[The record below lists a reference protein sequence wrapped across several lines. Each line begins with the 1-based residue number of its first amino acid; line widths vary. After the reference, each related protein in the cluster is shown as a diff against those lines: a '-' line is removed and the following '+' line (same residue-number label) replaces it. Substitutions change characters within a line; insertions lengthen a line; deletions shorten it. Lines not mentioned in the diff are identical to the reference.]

1 MGTTH
6 VRMDRGWKTWRVA
19 AVLLAWPWGS
29 ALAERPYVND
39 KKAPENRHDLEVI
52 QAALVEALPK
62 TRAATVC
69 IDLGEGAGSGVIVS
83 ADGLILTAAHVSGGT
98 GKEMVVITEDGRRVK
113 AESLG
118 LVASCDCA
126 MIKIT
131 EKGPW
136 PFVEIDRDDSIR
148 VGDWVFALGHS
159 GGFDKDRGSVVRIG
173 RLVRMADVTVQS
185 DCTLIGGDSGGPLF
199 DLTGKLVGIHSR
211 VGIRLEENMHVP
223 MREFVKNWDA
233 MLKGDFVGEGPFAKK
248 PEKGRGFLGF
258 ASQDRAG
265 GGLDITRIGRETAA
279 EAAGI
284 KPGDILRKLDGV
296 EIKSK
301 EQFQKLME
309 DKAPGDKVKLELE
322 RAGKPLNLEVKL
334 GER

>member
-1 MGTTH
+1 
-6 VRMDRGWKTWRVA
+6 MDRWFGKWRIA
-19 AVLLAWPWGS
+19 ALWLVLPWDGAS
-29 ALAERPYVND
+29 AERLYVND
-39 KKAPENRHDLEVI
+39 KKVPENRHDLEVI
-52 QAALVEALPK
+52 QKTLIEALPK
-62 TRAATVC
+62 ARAATVC

-83 ADGLILTAAHVSGGT
+83 ADGLILTAAHVTSGT
-98 GKEMVVITEDGRRVK
+98 GKELTVVLEDGRRVK

-126 MIKIT
+126 MVKLA

-136 PFVEIDRDDSIR
+136 PFVDIDRDDSIR

-173 RLVRMADVTVQS
+173 RLVRMADTTVQS

-199 DLTGKLVGIHSR
+199 DLTGKLIGIHSR
-211 VGIRLEENMHVP
+211 VGMRLEENMHVP

-233 MLKGDFVGEGPFAKK
+233 LQKGEFVGEGPFAKK
-248 PEKGRGFLGF
+248 PEKGKGFLGF
-258 ASQDRAG
+258 ASQDRPG
-265 GGLDITRIGRETAA
+265 GGLDITQVGRETAA
-279 EAAGI
+279 ETAGI
-284 KPGDILRKLDGV
+284 KRGDILRKMDGA

-301 EQFQKLME
+301 EQFQKLLE
-309 DKAPGDKVKLELE
+309 EKAPGDKVKLELE